1 MMGSNVRLARR
12 WPICVCALIAILA
25 YAMLIPDSQH
35 RADRLGATDLVMGGV
50 MAAFSLAQLL
60 FVPIISR
67 WSDRVG
73 RRRALLFSL
82 SLFTVAFAIY
92 SLAESLLVL
101 TLARI
106 VAGAAMSSIPVL
118 FAMMSDVT
126 DEARRAKSFG
136 LLGACIGTGFILGP
150 AIGGTLADRTH
161 HSAAVLGLSC
171 LVLSLVNLALATRF
185 ITAQSAAVV
194 QQTPTPTVA
203 PFAFAQRDVR
213 VLLLSFF
220 LASIAFSCLETTF
233 VRFVTGQMAESQQ
246 VAGRLLGWIGIFD
259 VAAQG
264 LLIRRYANLGNG
276 AWWIVGGMLAH
287 AAVLWTVPFAPLW
300 VPMLV
305 AAAFIGMGQGM
316 YVPCFSAL
324 LSSRSSEQV
333 QGGMLGVIQ
342 AQSSLARVLASFG
355 ANWLFDEVAPW
366 ATYALASG
374 LMVPALL
381 VFRWGVRLVPAP
393 Q

>member
-82 SLFTVAFAIY
+82 SLVTVAFAIY

-126 DEARRAKSFG
+126 DEARRAKS
-136 LLGACIGTGFILGP
+136 LSTC
-150 AIGGTLADRTH
+150 
-161 HSAAVLGLSC
+161 SAARSR
-171 LVLSLVNLALATRF
+171 ARATR
-185 ITAQSAAVV
+185 I
-194 QQTPTPTVA
+194 
-203 PFAFAQRDVR
+203 
-213 VLLLSFF
+213 
-220 LASIAFSCLETTF
+220 
-233 VRFVTGQMAESQQ
+233 
-246 VAGRLLGWIGIFD
+246 
-259 VAAQG
+259 
-264 LLIRRYANLGNG
+264 
-276 AWWIVGGMLAH
+276 
-287 AAVLWTVPFAPLW
+287 
-300 VPMLV
+300 
-305 AAAFIGMGQGM
+305 
-316 YVPCFSAL
+316 
-324 LSSRSSEQV
+324 SR
-333 QGGMLGVIQ
+333 
-342 AQSSLARVLASFG
+342 
-355 ANWLFDEVAPW
+355 
-366 ATYALASG
+366 
-374 LMVPALL
+374 
-381 VFRWGVRLVPAP
+381 
-393 Q
+393 